1 MATDILN
8 HYSSLISEETK
19 EKMKLVAE
27 YKKSFQ
33 NKLRLL
39 RKADISGRAAKERW
53 IWKVKVL
60 LGYF

>member
-1 MATDILN
+1 MGGN
-8 HYSSLISEETK
+8 K

-53 IWKVKVL
+53 IWKVKVV